1 MSGPPYYPHVYRPAG
16 HEASPYQPAASAAI
30 SPPMSQGRL
39 PYSSGA
45 SGVYHPAGVVV
56 TAPGPAP
63 SHHDVR
69 WQQAVA
75 AAAAA
80 AAAPSPYS
88 VRNTP
93 VCLTVS
99 APLLGPQMQ
108 LARLDGERDRVDRL
122 AVPRMHLHDPHAA
135 AAAEIYERQ
144 RYKHLVSAAA
154 RRPEPP
160 PSRAVPGTDNTPR
173 ETDIV
178 RNRAR
183 REGGGGLG
191 RPTGGPGLGRCL

>member
-88 VRNTP
+88 VR
-93 VCLTVS
+93 S
-99 APLLGPQMQ
+99 
-108 LARLDGERDRVDRL
+108 
-122 AVPRMHLHDPHAA
+122 
-135 AAAEIYERQ
+135 
-144 RYKHLVSAAA
+144 
-154 RRPEPP
+154 
-160 PSRAVPGTDNTPR
+160 TPR
-173 ETDIV
+173 SGMPDH
-178 RNRAR
+178 
-183 REGGGGLG
+183 GSYFGMQGLKASDEPLFSRDTSG
-191 RPTGGPGLGRCL
+191 